1 MNLLEDLKM
10 LLLNLNFVNICIFKC
25 FFKGIV
31 DFSRRFFFWNI
42 FFSWNLTIKNF
53 SLQEKKIIKYVR
65 NLFRLKKEELN
76 YATIESFWAW
86 RRRILL

>member
-31 DFSRRFFFWNI
+31 DFSRRFFFFKYL
-42 FFSWNLTIKNF
+42 FFMKFNNKKFQF
-53 SLQEKKIIKYVR
+53 SREKD
-65 NLFRLKKEELN
+65 N
-76 YATIESFWAW
+76 
-86 RRRILL
+86 

>member
-31 DFSRRFFFWNI
+31 DFSRHFFFLKYL
-42 FFSWNLTIKNF
+42 FFHEI
-53 SLQEKKIIKYVR
+53 
-65 NLFRLKKEELN
+65 
-76 YATIESFWAW
+76 
-86 RRRILL
+86 